1 MSIHHNAYEGPRWFW
16 GSGSGVWDYAQHGP
30 VRAAVRPRH
39 AQRLTRCARDAAPGV
54 SSVEALQ
61 GLFRRHPQMLLQ
73 GREQYVLER
82 ARMGPSPEALR
93 VRRQRQ
99 EERAAARAVRQ
110 QQAREALAEKRAQE
124 EAMRLKDLLLWWAET
139 REVREAAREAV
150 VVAAQLVSE
159 APSVAAAKR
168 KRAGRA
174 AEEAALVYA
183 RAALCVAR
191 SPEGQELAQRAAV
204 VPLTSKEARQQ
215 AEAEGLM
222 LRVAENKTGYF
233 GVCHKLGKPKPY
245 TAQVRRGGKYVHL
258 GCFVTGEEAALC
270 VARSPEARAAAQK
283 AAAAPP
289 PLASDVCGGD
299 DAGDEEGVEEG
310 EEEIQV
316 LDAVEVLGA

>member
-1 MSIHHNAYEGPRWFW
+1 MQLSIHHNAYEGPRWFW

-39 AQRLTRCARDAAPGV
+39 AQRLTRCARDAAPGL

-159 APSVAAAKR
+159 APSVAVAKR
-168 KRAGRA
+168 KRAAGAGGGAAAGAGGGADAARGRQHVGLLRRAPPPKKPTLQATVQALPGA
-174 AEEAALVYA
+174 A
-183 RAALCVAR
+183 VAR
-191 SPEGQELAQRAAV
+191 WPEGQ
-204 VPLTSKEARQQ
+204 P
-215 AEAEGLM
+215 GL
-222 LRVAENKTGYF
+222 LR
-233 GVCHKLGKPKPY
+233 H
-245 TAQVRRGGKYVHL
+245 RRGG
-258 GCFVTGEEAALC
+258 G
-270 VARSPEARAAAQK
+270 
-283 AAAAPP
+283 
-289 PLASDVCGGD
+289 
-299 DAGDEEGVEEG
+299 
-310 EEEIQV
+310 
-316 LDAVEVLGA
+316 AVRGAVPGRQR

>member
-150 VVAAQLVSE
+150 VVAALLVSE
-159 APSVAAAKR
+159 APSAEGMAAAKR
-168 KRAGRA
+168 KVVADVQVPA
-174 AEEAALVYA
+174 AKRVAA
-183 RAALCVAR
+183 
-191 SPEGQELAQRAAV
+191 PPQ
-204 VPLTSKEARQQ
+204 LTSEEVWQQ
-215 AEAEGLM
+215 AQAAGLT
-222 LRVAENKTGYF
+222 LRHVKGNKTGYF
-233 GVCHKLGKPKPY
+233 GVNLNRSRKLTKPY
-245 TAQVRRGGKYVHL
+245 SVQVSRGGQL
-258 GCFVTGEEAALC
+258 RLSRGGCAVS
-270 VARSPEARAAAQK
+270 VARSAEGQAAAER
-283 AAAAPP
+283 AAAAPA
-289 PLASDVCGGD
+289 PLASDNGVGD
-299 DAGDEEGVEEG
+299 GAGMKEG
-310 EEEIQV
+310 ETETEEEEEEEATIQV
-316 LDAVEVLGA
+316 LDAIEVDPLTATDDDEMW